1 MTPASSPRG
10 TQLNN
15 GTGNHLRDAPFA
27 DERGHNYFLSFS
39 KPRFVYIKERR
50 VEKVYWLARL
60 SFMSLALAWCINEY
74 TFLSIPSLIV
84 SVVLF
89 AMAVPG
95 TEHRLN
101 NARIDNTDIA
111 DRGSEGD
118 IIYGPTDSHRSD
130 SVDHR
135 YLPVSKQILPFHGVV
150 HQIGRQTL
158 LSEFKVL
165 TSSRTWQSELRSGL
179 LQSFSVDKAPLEGG
193 LSQSLLTR
201 DDMERVGKRC
211 RGIIRRIIRQAP
223 CNDRLRKQYLKDVET
238 SKYFSWLL
246 NQGALEHFIEL
257 LPYSLENPESS
268 FAGLGAVSLDP
279 LLVDPTKFRIWT
291 LKIFACHIVKR
302 YLIGLDKYPPYDSKC
317 VVCKEKRISVGFIGC
332 NHSIVCGDCGREIF
346 YSSEDWRRQCP
357 MCRQEIN
364 GLTDETLERI

>member
-10 TQLNN
+10 APQNN
-15 GTGNHLRDAPFA
+15 GTNDHLHDTPFP
-27 DERGHNYFLSFS
+27 DEKGVNYFLSFS

-50 VEKVYWLARL
+50 VENVYWLARL
-60 SFMSLALAWCINEY
+60 SFTALALAWCINEY

-101 NARIDNTDIA
+101 YARVDDTEVD
-111 DRGSEGD
+111 
-118 IIYGPTDSHRSD
+118 PTDGHRGD
-130 SVDHR
+130 GVDHR

-165 TSSRTWQSELRSGL
+165 TSSRTWQSELRPGL
-179 LQSFSVDKAPLEGG
+179 LESFSVGSKKAPVDGG
-193 LSQSLLTR
+193 LSCALLTR
-201 DDMERVGKRC
+201 ADMERVGKRC

-223 CNDRLRKQYLKDVET
+223 CKDRLRKQYLKDVET

-246 NQGALEHFIEL
+246 NQGALQHFIEL
-257 LPYSLENPESS
+257 LPYSLEDPDTS
-268 FAGLGAVSLDP
+268 FAGLGAVNSDP
-279 LLVDPTKFRIWT
+279 LLVEPTKFRIWT

-332 NHSIVCGDCGREIF
+332 SHSIVCGDCGREIF
-346 YSSEDWRRQCP
+346 YSSEDWGRQCP

>member
-1 MTPASSPRG
+1 MTNASSPRG
-10 TQLNN
+10 TPPKN
-15 GTGNHLRDAPFA
+15 GTSNHLYDAPFA

-39 KPRFVYIKERR
+39 KPRVVYIKERR

-60 SFMSLALAWCINEY
+60 SFMALALAWCINEY

-89 AMAVPG
+89 AMAVPR
-95 TEHRLN
+95 TEHHLN
-101 NARIDNTDIA
+101 NARVDNTDIS
-111 DRGSEGD
+111 DHSSSGD
-118 IIYGPTDSHRSD
+118 IIYDPTDSHIGD
-130 SVDHR
+130 SADHM

-179 LQSFSVDKAPLEGG
+179 LQSFSVGKAPLHDG
-193 LSQSLLTR
+193 LSHPHLTR
-201 DDMERVGKRC
+201 SDIERVGKRC

-223 CNDRLRKQYLKDVET
+223 CNERLRKQYLQDVET

-246 NQGALEHFIEL
+246 NQGALQRFIEL
-257 LPYSLENPESS
+257 LPYSLENPDSS
-268 FAGLGAVSLDP
+268 FAGL
-279 LLVDPTKFRIWT
+279 K
-291 LKIFACHIVKR
+291 
-302 YLIGLDKYPPYDSKC
+302 
-317 VVCKEKRISVGFIGC
+317 
-332 NHSIVCGDCGREIF
+332 IF
-346 YSSEDWRRQCP
+346 YSGEDWGRQCP
-357 MCRQEIN
+357 LCRQEIN